1 MSIRIQEQILFEL
14 AMAFGN
20 SLDLKDVLT
29 EGIPVYLRRLGCM
42 AGAVLMTSTDDGLLG
57 CKLVSSYPVLGK
69 TPEAITVLTDMVKN
83 NSNCQ
88 STVEF
93 CSKLPMHKIIDGR
106 NAYLMDL
113 PGFGFLI
120 LLKSGQPLS
129 QSLITSLLPINT
141 KIANACISCM
151 SYQRYAEL
159 NLELHKEVAERK
171 IVVRELMDSERRH
184 RVIFEYS
191 PLGMIHFDTDGVI
204 KDCNEPFARL
214 MGSTRDE
221 LLGFNTAKNTS
232 PEMSGALKKALSGQP
247 SLYEDYYTSVTGG
260 KIAYLRVVFN
270 PVTLGKEKTEVIA
283 TIEDFADRKEAEES
297 LRQSE
302 SRLSKILSSI
312 QAGVLLIDPE
322 TRTIMDSNTEACRL
336 IGLEKEQIVG
346 RVCHDFICAAEKGKC
361 PVLDLMQ
368 DVDKSERILLT
379 ANGESLT
386 VQKTVSTI
394 IIDGKEQ
401 LLECFVDITQ
411 RKEAEEQLLEAKE
424 DIENYVKI
432 LEDTNDQLIKT
443 TASRDDLEQEVA
455 DRKRAEKR
463 LRESRQLYQELVENA
478 ASIILRIDK
487 KGRITFFNEYAERL
501 FGFSRDEVLGKQT
514 IGTII
519 PEVDSS
525 GRLIDGF
532 VDEMFN
538 NPEGFVTHENE
549 NMLKDGSRIWVAWSN
564 KALYNTNNEFTEM
577 LCIGSDITERRNAEK
592 ALRFAKVQAEAANK
606 AKSEFLANMS
616 HEIRTPMNA
625 ILGVA
630 DLLADSELN
639 EEQRHYIRLFES
651 AGESLMN
658 LINEILDLSKIE
670 TGHMELESVPFSI
683 SDLLGDISAIMEIS
697 ADSKGLTY
705 SSIISPDVPSLV
717 RGDQVRVKQILLNL
731 VGNAVKFTEHGN
743 VAVSVST
750 NGMDGSSI
758 LLKFSVS
765 DTGIGVSDNKLIT
778 IFESFAQADSSTTR
792 KYGGT
797 GLGLAIVKKITDLMN
812 GEILVESEEGVG
824 TTFHFSAPFEVCSD
838 DCPDNKWDIGN
849 DQSGYSQIE
858 KKKILV
864 VEDSESNRMLIAFYL
879 GESKH
884 EVVLAEDGLEGFEA
898 FKEGNFDIIFMD
910 IQMPVMD
917 GLAAT
922 KAIREYEKEHLL
934 EPIPIVVLTA
944 NAFKEDREQCFEAG
958 CSRFIAKPI
967 KKSDLFVEI
976 SKL

>member
-1 MSIRIQEQILFEL
+1 MSIRIQEQILFDL

-29 EGIPVYLRRLGCM
+29 EGLPIYLRRLGCM
-42 AGAVLMTSTDDGLLG
+42 AGAVLMTSTDDGFLG
-57 CKLVSSYPVLGK
+57 CKIVSSYPVLGK
-69 TPEAITVLTDMVKN
+69 TPEAITSLIDMVKS
-83 NSNCQ
+83 NSDCKA
-88 STVEF
+88 TDEF
-93 CSKLPMHKIIDGR
+93 CSKLPMHKIIAGR
-106 NAYLMDL
+106 NAYLMEL
-113 PGFGFLI
+113 PGFGFLV
-120 LLKSGQPLS
+120 LLKSGHPLGK
-129 QSLITSLLPINT
+129 SLITSLLPINT
-141 KIANACISCM
+141 KIANACISCV

-159 NLELHKEVAERK
+159 NSELHKEVAERK
-171 IVVRELMDSERRH
+171 IAVRELMDSERRH

-191 PLGMIHFDTDGVI
+191 PLGMIHFDSDGLI

-214 MGSTRDE
+214 MGSTRQD
-221 LLGFNTAKNTS
+221 LLGFDSVQNTS
-232 PEMSGALKKALSGQP
+232 PKMSAAIKIAISGTP
-247 SLYEDYYTSVTGG
+247 SLYEDYYTSVVGG
-260 KIAYLRVVFN
+260 NVVYLRAVFN
-270 PVTLGKEKTEVIA
+270 PVTPGKAKSEVIA
-283 TIEDFADRKEAEES
+283 TIEDFAKRKEAEES

-312 QAGVLLIDPE
+312 QAGVLLIDPA
-322 TRTIMDSNTEACRL
+322 TRTIVDSNTEACRL

-361 PVLDLMQ
+361 PVLDLKQ

-379 ANGESLT
+379 ASGAKLT

-411 RKEAEEQLLEAKE
+411 RKEAEEQLIKAK
-424 DIENYVKI
+424 DAIENYAKI
-432 LEDTNDQLIKT
+432 LEDTNDQLTKT

-455 DRKRAEKR
+455 DRKRAESR

-487 KGRITFFNEYAERL
+487 NGRITFFNEYAERL
-501 FGFSRDEVLGKQT
+501 FGFSRDEIIGRKTV
-514 IGTII
+514 GTII

-525 GRLIDGF
+525 GRFLNGF
-532 VDEMFN
+532 VDKMFH
-538 NPEGFVTHENE
+538 NPEGFVNHENE

-564 KALYNTNNEFTEM
+564 KALYNSDNEFTEM
-577 LCIGSDITERRNAEK
+577 LCVGSDITERRNSER
-592 ALRFAKVQAEAANK
+592 ALRFAKLQAEAANR

-683 SDLLGDISAIMEIS
+683 PVLLGDISAIMEIS
-697 ADSKGLTY
+697 ADSKGLDY

-717 RGDQVRVKQILLNL
+717 MGDQVRMKQILLNL
-731 VGNAVKFTEHGN
+731 VGNAVKFTEHGS
-743 VAVSVST
+743 VSVSVIAHKI
-750 NGMDGSSI
+750 NDSSVSI
-758 LLKFSVS
+758 KFSVS
-765 DTGIGVSDNKLIT
+765 DTGIGVSKNQLST

-797 GLGLAIVKKITDLMN
+797 GLGLAIAKKFADLMK

-824 TTFHFSAPFEVCSD
+824 TTFHFSAPFDVCTEN
-838 DCPDNKWDIGN
+838 CITNKLNSEN
-849 DQSGYSQIE
+849 DKNNYSHIE

-864 VEDSESNRMLIAFYL
+864 VEDSESNRMLIAFYI
-879 GESKH
+879 GESQH
-884 EVVLAEDGLEGFEA
+884 EMVLTENGLEGLEA
-898 FKEGNFDIIFMD
+898 FKEGDFDVVFMD

-922 KAIREYEKEHLL
+922 KAIREYEKEHSL
-934 EPIPIVVLTA
+934 EPIPIVALTA
-944 NAFKEDREQCFEAG
+944 NAFNEDRKLCFEAG
-958 CSRFIAKPI
+958 CTRFLAKPI
-967 KKSDLFVEI
+967 KKSELFMEI
-976 SKL
+976 SML

>member
-1 MSIRIQEQILFEL
+1 
-14 AMAFGN
+14 
-20 SLDLKDVLT
+20 
-29 EGIPVYLRRLGCM
+29 
-42 AGAVLMTSTDDGLLG
+42 
-57 CKLVSSYPVLGK
+57 
-69 TPEAITVLTDMVKN
+69 MVRN
-83 NSNCQ
+83 ISNCKAI
-88 STVEF
+88 EGF

-106 NAYLMDL
+106 NAYIMEL
-113 PGFGFLI
+113 PEFGFLV
-120 LLKSGQPLS
+120 LLKSGQPLGK
-129 QSLITSLLPINT
+129 SLITSLLPINT
-141 KIANACISCM
+141 KIANACISCV
-151 SYQRYAEL
+151 SYERFAKL
-159 NLELHKEVAERK
+159 NSELHKEVAERK

-191 PLGMIHFDTDGVI
+191 PLGMIHFDTDGAI

-214 MGSTRDE
+214 MGSTREE
-221 LLGFNTAKNTS
+221 LLGFNTAQNTS
-232 PEMSGALKKALSGQP
+232 LKMSAALKKALSGKP
-247 SLYEDYYTSVTGG
+247 SVYEDYYTSVTAG
-260 KIAYLRVVFN
+260 KVVYLRAVFN
-270 PVTLGKEKTEVIA
+270 PVTPGKENSEVIA
-283 TIEDFADRKEAEES
+283 TIEDFAKRKKAEES

-322 TRTIMDSNTEACRL
+322 TRTIMDSNAEACRL

-361 PVLDLMQ
+361 PVLDLKQ

-379 ANGESLT
+379 SNGEKLT
-386 VQKTVSTI
+386 VQKNVSTI
-394 IIDGKEQ
+394 IIDGKQQ

-411 RKEAEEQLLEAKE
+411 RKEAEEQLLQAKE

-455 DRKRAEKR
+455 DRKRAESS

-501 FGFSRDEVLGKQT
+501 FGFSRDEVIGKKT
-514 IGTII
+514 IGTIL
-519 PEVDSS
+519 PEVDST
-525 GRLIDGF
+525 GHFLNGF
-532 VDEMFN
+532 VDKIFN
-538 NPEGFVTHENE
+538 NPEGFVYHENE

-564 KALYNTNNEFTEM
+564 KALYNSNNEFIEM
-577 LCIGSDITERRNAEK
+577 LCIGSDITERRHSEK
-592 ALRFAKVQAEAANK
+592 ALQFAKLQAEAANR

-683 SDLLGDISAIMEIS
+683 TSLLGDISAIMEIT
-697 ADSKGLTY
+697 AESKGLDY
-705 SSIISPDVPSLV
+705 SCIISPDVPSLV
-717 RGDQVRVKQILLNL
+717 MGDPVRVKQILLNL
-731 VGNAVKFTEHGN
+731 VGNAVKFTEHGS
-743 VAVSVST
+743 VSVLVSVSDV
-750 NGMDGSSI
+750 NCSRISI
-758 LLKFSVS
+758 KFSVF
-765 DTGIGVSDNKLIT
+765 DTGIGVSQTKLNT

-797 GLGLAIVKKITDLMN
+797 GLGLAIAKKIANLMK
-812 GEILVESEEGVG
+812 GEILVESKEGAG
-824 TTFHFSAPFEVCSD
+824 TTFHFSAPFDVCSD
-838 DCPDNKWDIGN
+838 NCVDNKWN
-849 DQSGYSQIE
+849 VENNQSEYLNIE

-879 GESKH
+879 GESSH
-884 EVVLAEDGLEGFEA
+884 EMFLAEDGLEGFEA
-898 FKEGNFDIIFMD
+898 FKEGGFDIVFMD

-922 KAIREYEKEHLL
+922 KAIRDYEKEHSL
-934 EPIPIVVLTA
+934 EPTPIIALTA
-944 NAFKEDREQCFEAG
+944 NAFKEDRELCFKAG
-958 CSRFIAKPI
+958 CSRFLAKPI
-967 KKSDLFVEI
+967 KKGDLFMEI
-976 SKL
+976 SML